1 MLGNDRDSAH
11 SSREERG
18 IHHSMESKPARRSS
32 ALSKQRLLAYF
43 TLLSAVSL
51 LSIILVITRTGLSWI
66 ANPEHRVER
75 RLGFLQHR
83 GLNHR
88 HYDIPLPKE
97 HAVASETVPTTLA
110 SLSHSTVHTDN
121 MDAHNSSIHTSAT
134 TTKPTVVTYSTLNS
148 TPHENVTRPPQSVS
162 IAPTQKPLKR
172 CFEENCLEYLSFSE
186 RMEFRKCKAQVQKR
200 KSGPLLKSTCRF
212 LPDESRTAVALASSE
227 GSGNTWLRGL
237 LEKATGICT
246 GFCCCDV
253 EMRQQGF
260 PGEGISSGKV
270 LVVKTHIIGPQWIG
284 QKKKLSWE
292 GSYGSAVVLVR
303 NPARA
308 VIAERNRRATNKLR
322 KILKNNNTSSGQ
334 SLNSHTNTV
343 SEELFS
349 MLINNTHTHTHTHL
363 RIAIIITQKAAIAID
378 LTTHPDEW
386 AEPSHK

>member
-1 MLGNDRDSAH
+1 
-11 SSREERG
+11 
-18 IHHSMESKPARRSS
+18 
-32 ALSKQRLLAYF
+32 
-43 TLLSAVSL
+43 
-51 LSIILVITRTGLSWI
+51 
-66 ANPEHRVER
+66 
-75 RLGFLQHR
+75 
-83 GLNHR
+83 
-88 HYDIPLPKE
+88 
-97 HAVASETVPTTLA
+97 
-110 SLSHSTVHTDN
+110 
-121 MDAHNSSIHTSAT
+121 
-134 TTKPTVVTYSTLNS
+134 
-148 TPHENVTRPPQSVS
+148 
-162 IAPTQKPLKR
+162 
-172 CFEENCLEYLSFSE
+172 
-186 RMEFRKCKAQVQKR
+186 MEFRKCKAQVQKR

-246 GFCCCDV
+246 GFCCDV

-349 MLINNTHTHTHTHL
+349 MLINNTHTHTHTHTY
-363 RIAIIITQKAAIAID
+363 A
-378 LTTHPDEW
+378 
-386 AEPSHK
+386 